1 MGQQYS
7 EISDKLK
14 QFIEDQKMFFVGT
27 ATADS
32 RVNIS
37 PKGMDSLKVVNS
49 NRLVWLNVTG
59 SGNETSAHIQEK
71 NRMTIRSCLVNIK
84 PVKSIIFDNE

>member
-1 MGQQYS
+1 MGKQYL

-14 QFIEDQKMFFVGT
+14 HFIKDQKIFFVGT

-37 PKGMDSLKVVNS
+37 PKGHGF
-49 NRLVWLNVTG
+49 LVG
-59 SGNETSAHIQEK
+59 S
-71 NRMTIRSCLVNIK
+71 R
-84 PVKSIIFDNE
+84 

>member
-7 EISDKLK
+7 KISAKLK

-37 PKGMDSLKVVNS
+37 PKGMDSLKVPSDNS
-49 NRLVWLNVTG
+49 VILINRNKYH
-59 SGNETSAHIQEK
+59 NK
-71 NRMTIRSCLVNIK
+71 RMTILNWAMLLLVK
-84 PVKSIIFDNE
+84 KDKVESEKCKA